1 MPDSNGNS
9 PLDKMQE
16 TLRLL
21 IESNVKN
28 WEEHERIWQA
38 VNALRVNTLEL
49 TGSVASLTGA
59 IRDLIDRIPPENLK

>member
-21 IESNVKN
+21 LSNVKN
-28 WEEHERIWQA
+28 WEEHEHIWQA

-49 TGSVASLTGA
+49 TLSVAGLTGA
-59 IRDLIDRIPPENLK
+59 IRELIHRIPPENLK

>member
-21 IESNVKN
+21 IESNVKD
-28 WEEHERIWQA
+28 WEEHERI
-38 VNALRVNTLEL
+38 
-49 TGSVASLTGA
+49 
-59 IRDLIDRIPPENLK
+59 

>member
-21 IESNVKN
+21 LESNVKN
-28 WEEHERIWQA
+28 WEEHEHIWQA
-38 VNALRVNTLEL
+38 VSALPVNTLEL
-49 TGSVASLTGA
+49 TLSVAGLTGA
-59 IRDLIDRIPPENLK
+59 IRELIDRIPQRA